1 MSKIDRVDSSDNAIS
16 YLERNLGNFPFEIG
30 ASEWIVTQEIR
41 DKFEIHAWA
50 KIDFDLLFADRSK
63 FTGER
68 YRNMLEMVQRFIRE
82 KWVTNANGMYLSWQR
97 ITVFILFLVNVR
109 KVTCLSEA
117 WGVDQYVSYRK
128 ARGTKS
134 PGGKRKKKKEAVS
147 PDTLYAYLKP
157 VKELW
162 QFSKGFRYGLKT
174 EPWEGKAASNVAGM
188 RGVPE
193 SNRVLPY
200 DLEFFSGAIR
210 AIRKDLLEADKTCEF
225 FLSTAPWQERIAAI
239 TRLRTAAALAFFA
252 MEGMRPDEVYRLPLK
267 CLTKGKLKTEEGL
280 VDVIWID
287 GRIYKDKPPG
297 GVPHRWLAADEVGLA
312 VDAMEKLW
320 KALEK
325 GLKLPFEEGGIPE
338 KTAPAI
344 VASRGSLFPKVRL
357 ADGNRYVTPRT
368 ALESIKNYFKGQS
381 CADFYSDEIAIN
393 HKRFRPT
400 IARAIARLRMGDVR
414 YFMSHYGHS
423 RWSITANYFATFAD
437 DELQGDI
444 DKAEVS
450 EGQAMIDKVLSSAS
464 PLQGRRGSELESH
477 RREYPVMT
485 FHNRKEVVRTLQR
498 GHDIRIGPQS
508 LCMAKKG
515 AKICSQNCLYEQEI
529 CINCDNGVIAD
540 FHTPIWEDMWLRN
553 QELLAEL
560 PPTSPGW
567 VTTKGNQ
574 AEIEVAIKNLGGAI
588 PA

>member
-1 MSKIDRVDSSDNAIS
+1 MSKTNRTYYSNNAIS
-16 YLERNLGNFPFEIG
+16 NSVRNLDNFPFEIG
-30 ASEWIVTQEIR
+30 ASEWIVTQELR
-41 DKFEIHAWA
+41 DKFKIHGWA
-50 KIDFDLLFADRSK
+50 RINFDLLFSDRSR

-68 YRNMLEMVQRFIRE
+68 YRNMLEMVQKFIRE
-82 KWVTNANGMYLSWQR
+82 KWVSDANGMYVCWQR
-97 ITVFILFLVNVR
+97 TTVFIQFLVNVR
-109 KVTCLSEA
+109 KVTCLSDA
-117 WGVDQYVSYRK
+117 WGIDQYVSYRK

-134 PGGKRKKKKEAVS
+134 PCGNKEKKEGVT

-157 VKELW
+157 VKQLW
-162 QFSKGFRYGLKT
+162 QFSKSFRYGLKV
-174 EPWEGKAASNVAGM
+174 EPWEGKAASNVAGI
-188 RGVPE
+188 RDVSG

-200 DLEFFSGAIR
+200 DLDFFSGTIR
-210 AIRKDLLEADKTCEF
+210 TVHNDLVGAEKVCEF
-225 FLSTAPWQERIAAI
+225 FLSTAPWQERIAAA

-252 MEGMRPDEVYRLPLK
+252 MEGMRPDEVYGLPLN
-267 CLTKGKLKTEEGL
+267 CLKKGKLNTEEGL
-280 VDVIWID
+280 VDVTWID
-287 GRIYKDKPPG
+287 GRIYKDKPSG
-297 GVPHRWLAADEVGLA
+297 GVPHRWLAADEVVLA
-312 VDAMEKLW
+312 VSAMEKLW

-325 GLKLPFEEGGIPE
+325 GLTLPFENGGIPE

-344 VASRGSLFPKVRL
+344 VASRGSLFPKLRL
-357 ADGNRYVTPRT
+357 ADGNRYITPRA
-368 ALESIKNYFKGQS
+368 ALEAIKNYFRS
-381 CADFYSDEIAIN
+381 PICEDFYSEEIAIN

-444 DKAEVS
+444 NRAELS

-464 PLQGRRGSELESH
+464 PLQGRRGGELESH
-477 RREYPVMT
+477 RREYATMT
-485 FHNRKEVVRTLQR
+485 FQNRKEVVRTLQR
-498 GHDIRIGPQS
+498 GHNIRIGPQS

-515 AKICSQNCLYEQEI
+515 AKICPQNCLYEQEI

-540 FHTPIWEDMWLRN
+540 FHMPFWEDMWLRN
-553 QELLAEL
+553 QELIAEL
-560 PPTSPGW
+560 PPKSPGW
-567 VTTKGNQ
+567 ITMKGNQ